1 MDMPLPLIGAIV
13 GPIVSAIGSIAGS
26 WLETRKV
33 KAEGAIAIAKSRI
46 DFKVAQYT
54 ARAQMDV
61 EAMKGMA
68 FSWKDEYLLL
78 LFSIPLILCFIP
90 VSVPWVTA
98 GFAVLHTLPLWYQ
111 WAITG
116 MVAATFGLRTWKGI
130 FK

>member
-1 MDMPLPLIGAIV
+1 MLPVIGAI
-13 GPIVSAIGSIAGS
+13 ISAVASVAGS

-33 KAEGAIAIAKSRI
+33 KAEGRIAIAQSKI

-61 EAMKGMA
+61 ESMKGMA

-78 LFSIPLILCFIP
+78 LFSVPLILCFIP
-90 VSVPWVTA
+90 PMVPYVKE
-98 GFAVLHTLPLWYQ
+98 GFAVLKTLPLWYQ
-111 WAITG
+111 WSITG

>member
-46 DFKVAQYT
+46 DF
-54 ARAQMDV
+54 R
-61 EAMKGMA
+61 
-68 FSWKDEYLLL
+68 KDEYLLL